1 MMNTKT
7 PMQRRSVNPVVNI
20 AKLSLVA
27 MVVSLGGVSNAA
39 ADWSGGI
46 EGGTVV
52 NGDGENATRLRL
64 KMSNETRPLS
74 HYVYADW
81 IRSGTDNSFEAGY
94 KPKYWFG
101 EAFYVFGE
109 ASTRRDKPRFIDR
122 ELFGL
127 TGVGIEFLRNEN
139 QSLYAELGAGYR
151 ATEFEN
157 GTEEDDTTGV
167 ARAGFQQILSDLI
180 SLELEGSS
188 NVSDK
193 LSRSVAEAGIAVRIP
208 GGALKYS
215 YRTQRNKVGDA
226 DAVTASES
234 FVSFTY
240 GF

>member
-1 MMNTKT
+1 MMNTKIT
-7 PMQRRSVNPVVNI
+7 MRI
-20 AKLSLVA
+20 AKASLVA
-27 MVVSLGGVSNAA
+27 LALSFAGVPNAI

-52 NGDGENATRLRL
+52 SGDGENATRLRL
-64 KMSNETRPLS
+64 KVSNETRPLS

-81 IRSGTDNSFEAGY
+81 LRSGTDNSFEAGY

-109 ASTRRDKPRFIDR
+109 ASARRDKPRLVDR

-127 TGVGIEFLRNEN
+127 TGVGIEFLKNES

-151 ATEFEN
+151 TTEFEN
-157 GTEEDDTTGV
+157 GIEEDDTTGI
-167 ARAGFQQILSDLI
+167 ARAGFQQILGDLV
-180 SLELEGSS
+180 SLELEANT

-215 YRTQRNKVGDA
+215 VRSQRNKIGDA
-226 DAVTASES
+226 EAVTDSDS
-234 FVSFTY
+234 FISFNY